1 MEKRKT
7 GLLVYVLL
15 VFILTGAFAYGVI
28 YPAARAGKDV
38 TVLLTV
44 YMLFPTVAAV
54 LARLIS
60 GEGFR
65 DHALHFQFKGHI
77 RHYLLAWLGPGLLV
91 ILGAAVY
98 FLFCPG
104 RLDLSAGYL
113 RQIMAESGIPYEA
126 QAVPMGLLLAIQA
139 VQAVLLGGIVNLIPS
154 LGEEWGWRG
163 YMLPRLTER
172 MGRVPALL
180 LGGVIWGLW
189 HAPITAIGHNY
200 GLGYPGFPWTGI
212 AAMCVFCTA
221 LGILLWW
228 LTEKTDSVIPAAIA
242 HGAINGAAGLGAL
255 FTADGG
261 DPFVGPAPT
270 GILGGLPILILAVL
284 VLILD
289 KPKKEPER
297 E

>member
-1 MEKRKT
+1 MEKKKT
-7 GLLVYVLL
+7 GLLVYIPL

-38 TVLLTV
+38 TGLLTL
-44 YMLFPTVAAV
+44 YMFFPALSAA

-60 GEGFR
+60 REGFR
-65 DHALHFQFKGHI
+65 DHMLRFHFKGHV

-98 FLFCPG
+98 FLLCPG
-104 RLDLSAGYL
+104 KLDLTGGYL

-126 QAVPMGLLLAIQA
+126 QAVPMGLLLAIQT

-163 YMLPRLTER
+163 YMYPRLTER

-189 HAPITAIGHNY
+189 HAPLTALGHNY

-212 AAMCVFCTA
+212 GAMCVFCIV
-221 LGILLWW
+221 LGTLFQW
-228 LTEKTDSVIPAAIA
+228 LTDKTGSVIPAAVA

-261 DPFVGPAPT
+261 EPFVGPAPT
-270 GILGGLPILILAVL
+270 GILGGLPLLILAAAVL
-284 VLILD
+284 LWGG
-289 KPKKEPER
+289 KKKKDE
-297 E
+297 